1 MQLTISLNSTQD
13 FAALNMSYFRWR
25 LRNWLLET
33 SLRSSSVTGLYLAF
47 SSSHLSI
54 NIDQISINIVTVRN
68 CYKNTC
74 TILKVHTIL
83 DIIGLKRTHQR
94 CPADLRILEARGLKV
109 KFSKLSHLVIFLIFP
124 NSPKIAISMLKRNRV
139 KSYFVWTEWQWLL
152 QVDNSSLT
160 GESEPQAR
168 SPEFTHE
175 VCQIVQLLGYHPG
188 KGITQLAKDITLRI
202 SISML
207 NSPMKFDFYLSSW

>member
-1 MQLTISLNSTQD
+1 MRQSSNLSMNFISNAHFSKLTISLNSTQD
-13 FAALNMSYFRWR
+13 FAALNTWYFRWR
-25 LRNWLLET
+25 LRNWLLVT

-139 KSYFVWTEWQWLL
+139 KRVILCERNDNDCCRWTTPPWPE
-152 QVDNSSLT
+152 SPSLKHAA
-160 GESEPQAR
+160 Q
-168 SPEFTHE
+168 
-175 VCQIVQLLGYHPG
+175 
-188 KGITQLAKDITLRI
+188 
-202 SISML
+202 
-207 NSPMKFDFYLSSW
+207 NSPTRFANLFNC